1 MNPEA
6 KDKLEENFDP
16 SLLNSLGI
24 DIENIATD
32 SRMVKP
38 GDTFLAYVGEK
49 IDARK
54 FIPQAIEAG
63 ANAVLW
69 ERNGFV
75 WNSKWGNTP
84 NLPVSKLRA
93 KVGAIASHVYGNPSG
108 KLRLIGVTGTN
119 GKTSCVQWI
128 AQALTKFDIKT
139 ASIGTLGD
147 GFADELRPAVNTTP
161 DPVLLQQRIASFL
174 KHGAQCVVMEV
185 SSHGIEQGRINGS
198 TLSVALFTNLSHDHL
213 DYHGNMQAYAAT
225 KARLFHWD
233 GLKYAVLNFDDVFS
247 VELTK
252 QLTGRATNIIGY
264 GFEEL
269 AIKER
274 DPKLFKMVHGRNLR
288 VSSQGLEFDVV
299 FEGER
304 IKVKT
309 ALIGEFNASNLLA
322 VLSTLLACGFSLS
335 DAAKSLQEIQPIP
348 GRMEKFGGGNLPL
361 VVIDF
366 AHTPEALEKTLIA
379 LRVVINSAKDV
390 TNIKDK
396 KSKLICIFGCGGDRD
411 QDKRALMGKIA
422 TELSDETIITSDNP
436 RNEDPC
442 SIINEIV
449 LGAGINYLVQENRE
463 AAIRRALY
471 GAHKGD
477 IVLIAGKGH
486 EAYQEIGKKRFPFSD
501 AKVVRLILQE
511 LTSKVQG
518 HQE

>member
-1 MNPEA
+1 MNPGT

-24 DIENIATD
+24 DVENIATD

-49 IDARK
+49 VDARK

-75 WNSKWGNTP
+75 WNAKWGNTP

-128 AQALTKFDIKT
+128 AQALTRFDIKT
-139 ASIGTLGD
+139 ASIGTLGN

-174 KHGAQCVVMEV
+174 KHGAQYVVMEV

-213 DYHGNMQAYAAT
+213 DYHGSMQAYAAA
-225 KARLFHWD
+225 KARLFHWA

-247 VELTK
+247 VELIK
-252 QLTGRATNIIGY
+252 QLTGRATHIIGY
-264 GFEEL
+264 GFKEL
-269 AIKER
+269 GIKER
-274 DPKLFKMVHGRNLR
+274 DPKLFKMVHGHNLR

-299 FEGER
+299 FEGEC

-309 ALIGEFNASNLLA
+309 ELIGEFNASNLLA
-322 VLSTLLACGFSLS
+322 VLSTLLACGLSLS
-335 DAAKSLQEIQPIP
+335 DAVKSLQGIQPIP

-361 VVIDF
+361 VVVDF

-379 LRVVINSAKDV
+379 LRVVINSAKDISK
-390 TNIKDK
+390 IKNK
-396 KSKLICIFGCGGDRD
+396 KSKLICVFGCGGDRD

-449 LGAGINYLVQENRE
+449 SGAGINYLVQENRE

-486 EAYQEIGKKRFPFSD
+486 EIYQEIGAKKFPFSD